1 MIDFHYTGLATDGKS
16 CQGTVRALTPEAAR
30 LRLIGQGVT
39 PVRIETAGGAQ
50 VGEGPRAAR
59 AKLKRSDVLL
69 FTREMA
75 HLKQANMPL
84 DKALALL
91 KETATTD
98 RLTHFIAALEEGI
111 RGGKSLYAAMLP
123 FERDFGKQYLVLIR
137 AGESSGSLNVV
148 LKELTVQLETD
159 DKLRNYVISS
169 MTYPIILL
177 VVSVLSVA
185 LLLVFVVPQFRDIFD
200 SMGDALPYSTKL
212 VIGLSD
218 FLRLHWMAILAALAA
233 LMLLLSRWGAT
244 DGGRM
249 RLHGMLIDL
258 PLMGNVIKNLQFAVY
273 FRTFGN
279 LLQRGVP
286 MVDALRIALDTL
298 TNTALRKEFEP
309 LVGMVKAGKRLS
321 AGFVS
326 RHFDKTGT
334 PQLIRVAEETGQMDS
349 TLLSLADRYED
360 QGRRTMDR
368 VLATMEPVII
378 ILLGALVAFIIVA
391 ILGGVLSINDT
402 I

>member
-1 MIDFHYTGLATDGKS
+1 MIDFHYTGVASDGKS
-16 CQGTVRALTPEAAR
+16 CQGTVRAATSEAAR
-30 LRLIGQGVT
+30 MRLIGQGVT
-39 PVRIETAGGAQ
+39 PVRIETSSGAPAGEA
-50 VGEGPRAAR
+50 PRR
-59 AKLKRSDVLL
+59 GAKLKRSEVLL

-91 KETATTD
+91 KETAATE
-98 RLTHFIAALEEGI
+98 RLKHFIVALEEGI
-111 RGGKSLYAAMLP
+111 RGGKSLYASLLP
-123 FERDFGKQYLVLIR
+123 FEGDFGKQYLVLIR

-148 LKELTVQLETD
+148 LKELSLQLETD

-169 MTYPIILL
+169 MTYPLILL

-185 LLLVFVVPQFRDIFD
+185 LLLAFVVPQFREIFD

-218 FLRLHWMAILAALAA
+218 FVRSHWMALLAAIAA
-233 LMLLLSRWGAT
+233 VLFFLSRWSAT
-244 DGGRM
+244 ENGRV
-249 RLHGMLIDL
+249 RLHGMLIGI
-258 PLMGNVIKNLQFAVY
+258 PLMGKVIKNLQFAVY

-286 MVDALRIALDTL
+286 MVDALRISIDTL
-298 TNTALRKEFEP
+298 TNTALRKDFEP
-309 LVGMVKAGKRLS
+309 LVGIVKAGKRLS
-321 AGFVS
+321 VGFVS

-368 VLATMEPVII
+368 MLATMEPIII

>member
-16 CQGTVRALTPEAAR
+16 CQGTVRAQTPEAAR

-39 PVRIETAGGAQ
+39 PVRIETADGASVGDASRKGG
-50 VGEGPRAAR
+50 

-84 DKALALL
+84 DRALALL
-91 KETATTD
+91 KETAATD
-98 RLTHFIAALEEGI
+98 RLTHFILALEEGI
-111 RGGKSLYAAMLP
+111 RGGKSLYTSMLP

-137 AGESSGSLNVV
+137 AGEASGSLNVV
-148 LKELTVQLETD
+148 LKELTLQLETD

-169 MTYPIILL
+169 MTYPVILL

-185 LLLVFVVPQFRDIFD
+185 LLLAFVVPQFREIFD

-218 FLRLHWMAILAALAA
+218 FVRSYWMAILAALAA
-233 LMLLLSRWGAT
+233 GMLFLSRWSAT

-249 RLHGMLIDL
+249 HLDALLLGM
-258 PLMGNVIKNLQFAVY
+258 PLMGKVVRNLQFAVY

-298 TNTALRKEFEP
+298 TNTALRKDFEP

-326 RHFDKTGT
+326 PHFDKTGT

-368 VLATMEPVII
+368 VLAIMEPVVI

>member
-1 MIDFHYTGLATDGKS
+1 MIDFQYTGLASDGKS
-16 CQGTVRALTPEAAR
+16 CQGTVRAPTPEAAR

-39 PVRIETAGGAQ
+39 PIRIDTASDAPAGEVARGG
-50 VGEGPRAAR
+50 G
-59 AKLKRSDVLL
+59 AKLKRTEVLL

-84 DKALALL
+84 DRALALL
-91 KETATTD
+91 KETAATE
-98 RLTHFIAALEEGI
+98 RLKHFISALEEGI
-111 RGGKSLYAAMLP
+111 RGGKSLYASMLP

-137 AGESSGSLNVV
+137 AGETSGSLNVV
-148 LKELTVQLETD
+148 LKELALQLETD

-177 VVSVLSVA
+177 VVSVLSVT
-185 LLLVFVVPQFRDIFD
+185 LLLAFVVPQFREIFD

-218 FLRLHWMAILAALAA
+218 FVRFHWMAILAGLAT
-233 LMLLLSRWGAT
+233 LMLLLSRWST
-244 DGGRM
+244 TESGRI
-249 RLHGMLIDL
+249 RLHSMLIEI
-258 PLMGNVIKNLQFAVY
+258 PLMGKVIKNLQFAVY

-298 TNTALRKEFEP
+298 TNTALRKDFEP
-309 LVGMVKAGKRLS
+309 LVDRVKAGKRLS
-321 AGFVS
+321 TGFVS
-326 RHFDKTGT
+326 PHFDKTGT
-334 PQLIRVAEETGQMDS
+334 PQLIRVAEETGQMDT

-368 VLATMEPVII
+368 VLATMEPIII

>member
-1 MIDFHYTGLATDGKS
+1 MIDFHYTGLASDGKS
-16 CQGTVRALTPEAAR
+16 CQGTVRAQTPEAAR
-30 LRLIGQGVT
+30 LQLLGQGVT
-39 PVRIETAGGAQ
+39 PVRIETASAAPAGAVPRTGGT
-50 VGEGPRAAR
+50 
-59 AKLKRSDVLL
+59 KLKRNEVLL

-91 KETATTD
+91 KETAATD
-98 RLTHFIAALEEGI
+98 RLKQFISTLEEGI

-123 FERDFGKQYLVLIR
+123 FERDFGKQYLVLVR
-137 AGESSGSLNVV
+137 AGETSGSLNVV
-148 LKELTVQLETD
+148 LKELALQLETD

-169 MTYPIILL
+169 MTYPVILM
-177 VVSVLSVA
+177 VVSVLSVT
-185 LLLVFVVPQFRDIFD
+185 LLLAFVVPQFREIFD
-200 SMGDALPYSTKL
+200 SMGDALPYSTKM

-218 FLRLHWMAILAALAA
+218 FVRSHWMAILAAVAA
-233 LMLLLSRWGAT
+233 VMLFVSRWGAT
-244 DGGRM
+244 ESGRI
-249 RLHGMLIDL
+249 RLDGMLIDM
-258 PLMGNVIKNLQFAVY
+258 PLMGKVITNLQFAVY

-286 MVDALRIALDTL
+286 MVDALRISLDTL
-298 TNTALRKEFEP
+298 TNTALRKDFEP
-309 LVGMVKAGKRLS
+309 LVGIVKTGKRLS
-321 AGFVS
+321 VGFVS

-368 VLATMEPVII
+368 VLATMEPLII

>member
-1 MIDFHYTGLATDGKS
+1 MIDFQYTGLASDGKS
-16 CQGTVRALTPEAAR
+16 CQGTVRAPTPEAAR

-39 PVRIETAGGAQ
+39 PIRIETASDAPAGEVSRGG
-50 VGEGPRAAR
+50 G
-59 AKLKRSDVLL
+59 AKLKRNEVLL

-84 DKALALL
+84 DRALALL
-91 KETATTD
+91 RETAATE
-98 RLTHFIAALEEGI
+98 RLKHFISALEEGI
-111 RGGKSLYAAMLP
+111 RGGKSLYASMLP

-137 AGESSGSLNVV
+137 AGETSGSLNVV
-148 LKELTVQLETD
+148 LKELALQLETD

-177 VVSVLSVA
+177 VVSVLSVT
-185 LLLVFVVPQFRDIFD
+185 LLLAFVVPQFREIFD
-200 SMGDALPYSTKL
+200 SMGEALPYSTKL

-218 FLRLHWMAILAALAA
+218 FVRFHWMAILAGLAT
-233 LMLLLSRWGAT
+233 LMFLLSRWSAT
-244 DGGRM
+244 ESGRT
-249 RLHGMLIDL
+249 RLHSMLIEM
-258 PLMGNVIKNLQFAVY
+258 PLMGKVIKNLQFAVY

-286 MVDALRIALDTL
+286 MVDALHIALDTL
-298 TNTALRKEFEP
+298 TNTALRKDFEP

-334 PQLIRVAEETGQMDS
+334 PQLIRVAEETGQMDT

-368 VLATMEPVII
+368 VLAIMEPLVII
-378 ILLGALVAFIIVA
+378 FLGALVAFIIVA

>member
-1 MIDFHYTGLATDGKS
+1 MIDFHYTGLASDGKS
-16 CQGTVRALTPEAAR
+16 CQGTVRAPTPETAR

-39 PVRIETAGGAQ
+39 PIRIETTSDAPAGEVSRSG
-50 VGEGPRAAR
+50 G
-59 AKLKRSDVLL
+59 AKLKRSEVLL

-84 DKALALL
+84 DRALALL
-91 KETATTD
+91 KETAATE
-98 RLTHFIAALEEGI
+98 RLKHFISALEEGI
-111 RGGKSLYAAMLP
+111 RGGKSLYVSMLP

-148 LKELTVQLETD
+148 LKELALQLETD

-177 VVSVLSVA
+177 VVSVLSVT
-185 LLLVFVVPQFRDIFD
+185 LLLAFVVPQFREIFD

-218 FLRLHWMAILAALAA
+218 FVRFHWMAILAAVAAA
-233 LMLLLSRWGAT
+233 LFLLSRWSAT
-244 DGGRM
+244 ESGRI
-249 RLHGMLIDL
+249 RLDSMLMEI
-258 PLMGNVIKNLQFAVY
+258 PLMGKVIKNLQFAVY

-286 MVDALRIALDTL
+286 MVDALRISLDTL
-298 TNTALRKEFEP
+298 TNTALRKDFEP
-309 LVGMVKAGKRLS
+309 LVGIVKTGKRLS
-321 AGFVS
+321 VGFDS

-334 PQLIRVAEETGQMDS
+334 PQLIRVAEETGQMDT

-368 VLATMEPVII
+368 VLATMEPIII